1 MSPGKHLTTSSNKAF
16 FTINNFNYVYGGRWC
31 TWAHVSAE
39 GVRRHRVW
47 SWSLNQTRILDKS
60 SKHSSPEP
68 IRTSLITIP
77 NQNWESDQSDPTLTG
92 TVYVHRSLAYT
103 PVLSVK
109 HTWEEW
115 GWIWGGQWTFY
126 LFRFTDV
133 VTINKFLCSPLLVSL
148 IAYREKVTKPNLLG
162 LLEKN
167 FAIKT
172 LLEMLF

>member
-1 MSPGKHLTTSSNKAF
+1 MDL
-16 FTINNFNYVYGGRWC
+16 
-31 TWAHVSAE
+31 
-39 GVRRHRVW
+39 
-47 SWSLNQTRILDKS
+47 
-60 SKHSSPEP
+60 
-68 IRTSLITIP
+68 
-77 NQNWESDQSDPTLTG
+77 
-92 TVYVHRSLAYT
+92 
-103 PVLSVK
+103 
-109 HTWEEW
+109 
-115 GWIWGGQWTFY
+115 GGQWTFY

>member
-16 FTINNFNYVYGGRWC
+16 FTINNFNYVYRGRWC

-39 GVRRHRVW
+39 GVRRYRVW
-47 SWSLNQTRILDKS
+47 SCSLNQTWILDKS

-77 NQNWESDQSDPTLTG
+77 NQNWESDQPDPTLTG

-115 GWIWGGQWTFY
+115 GWTWGSVDLLFVPFY
-126 LFRFTDV
+126 WCSHNKQISLLTTAHLFNC
-133 VTINKFLCSPLLVSL
+133 I
-148 IAYREKVTKPNLLG
+148 
-162 LLEKN
+162 
-167 FAIKT
+167 
-172 LLEMLF
+172 